1 MKRIDVMV
9 VLVALAAVLVA
20 GGTVEADGAGPFET
34 LWKAECPVVGK
45 VTLTAGTDGSTG
57 VVCQVWDRGRQRRPE
72 VTLWKEACP
81 VFGWVTLEP
90 VTGGT
95 VVFCDVW
102 D

>member
-1 MKRIDVMV
+1 MRRCFVMV
-9 VLVALAAVLVA
+9 VLVALAVLVA

-34 LWKAECPVVGK
+34 LWKAECPAVGK

-57 VVCQVWDRGRQRRPE
+57 VVCQVWDRGRLRRPE

-81 VFGWVTLEP
+81 VFGWVQQETLKD
-90 VTGGT
+90 GT
-95 VVFCDVW
+95 VVFCNVW